1 MRNVIK
7 AALIG
12 IIVGSLVGMA
22 SGFAKAQTAGTFPP
36 ACKVCELVRK
46 LWPANKRAEIYC
58 DQCRE
63 RRKREGK
70 KYGWALGKL

>member
-46 LWPANKRAEIYC
+46 AWPADKRAGVYC
-58 DQCRE
+58 DECRE
-63 RRKREGK
+63 QRKREGN
-70 KYGWALGKL
+70 KYGRALGRL